1 MRPSSGKSPFLESE
15 IEAGREER
23 IMEQAAI
30 LVERLERISADSI
43 WAHRS
48 SGLRGSLLRV
58 LDDRKHGRNPSEARP
73 DSPNIEQLDR
83 LIKDG
88 YYLLE
93 KAAREY

>member
-1 MRPSSGKSPFLESE
+1 MRPPDAKAPFLEPE
-15 IEAGREER
+15 NEAGGEER
-23 IMEQAAI
+23 IWEQAAI
-30 LVERLERISADSI
+30 LVERLERISVDSI

-58 LDDRKHGRNPSEARP
+58 LDDRKLGRNTSEARP
-73 DSPNIEQLDR
+73 DPTNIELLER
-83 LIKDG
+83 LVKSG